1 MPLVGLLINAMP
13 WVMLI
18 HVFLLFSD
26 QNREIEG
33 NVRMMYYSVMTQG
46 NSEKEIPSAPIRC
59 RT

>member
-18 HVFLLFSD
+18 HVFLLLFSD

-33 NVRMMYYSVMTQG
+33 NV
-46 NSEKEIPSAPIRC
+46 
-59 RT
+59 